1 MDAALLVTTI
11 LSLTAAL
18 VSVLAVRRL
27 KHHEEQRSNAR
38 VAALAA
44 AANGLLCW
52 ALSTQLPW

>member
-27 KHHEEQRSNAR
+27 KRHDERRSDAR
-38 VAALAA
+38 VAA
-44 AANGLLCW
+44 
-52 ALSTQLPW
+52 